1 MALSEENIKRCGK
14 SNQKCT
20 VAWALGTYRV
30 RKCVCSVTENQNVLR
45 INTMYFKLLCY
56 ISSVK
61 YIQIKNQKVIGIV
74 HSVQQAEL

>member
-1 MALSEENIKRCGK
+1 
-14 SNQKCT
+14 
-20 VAWALGTYRV
+20 
-30 RKCVCSVTENQNVLR
+30 
-45 INTMYFKLLCY
+45 MYFKLLCY